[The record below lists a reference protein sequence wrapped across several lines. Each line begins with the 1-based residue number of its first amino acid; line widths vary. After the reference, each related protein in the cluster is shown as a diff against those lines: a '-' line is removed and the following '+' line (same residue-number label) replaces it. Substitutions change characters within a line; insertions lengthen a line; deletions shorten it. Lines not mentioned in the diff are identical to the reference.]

1 MQTSCGCRQRFV
13 GRIDGCLGSL
23 SHRADVV
30 PNCLHAA
37 ADAAV
42 LLQPVNFS
50 GFTSI
55 QRCRRYLQPLLEQ
68 SQQSEPEIEFAAG
81 NESAVRNNT
90 GENSGFVQF
99 VSGFLPPKTICASC
113 LRKCMLQALKISG
126 DAQRPRQGQELL

>member
-1 MQTSCGCRQRFV
+1 MQTSCGCRQRAV
-13 GRIDGCLGSL
+13 GSIDGCLGSL
-23 SHRADVV
+23 WHRADVV
-30 PNCLHAA
+30 LNCLHAA

-50 GFTSI
+50 GFTGI

-90 GENSGFVQF
+90 VENLGFVR
-99 VSGFLPPKTICASC
+99 PKTICASC
-113 LRKCMLQALKISG
+113 LRKCMLHALKISG
-126 DAQRPRQGQELL
+126 DAQWPRQRQELL